1 MHSCESGLIH
11 FRSHDKVTPTI
22 LRATSFQAVLLRSGQ
37 PLITANGKR
46 CKEDERLLN
55 SVLAREKRG
64 YIIDTRT
71 QNLAQSAKVR
81 HILCSQAS

>member
-1 MHSCESGLIH
+1 MVMIAIFCGGVHNQ
-11 FRSHDKVTPTI
+11 P
-22 LRATSFQAVLLRSGQ
+22 FQAVLLRSGQ

-71 QNLAQSAKVR
+71 QNLAQSAKV
-81 HILCSQAS
+81 

>member
-1 MHSCESGLIH
+1 MQTFS
-11 FRSHDKVTPTI
+11 
-22 LRATSFQAVLLRSGQ
+22 QAVLLRSGQ

-55 SVLAREKRG
+55 SVLARDKRG

-81 HILCSQAS
+81 SCFD